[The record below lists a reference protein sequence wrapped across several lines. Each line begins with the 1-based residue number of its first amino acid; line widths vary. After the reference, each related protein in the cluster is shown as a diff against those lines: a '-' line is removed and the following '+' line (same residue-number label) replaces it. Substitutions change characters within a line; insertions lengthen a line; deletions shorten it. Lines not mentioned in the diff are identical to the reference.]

1 MSPIYVGN
9 RRIIGTQSSDPT
21 GLGASDE
28 GSVYYNSTDDKLRAW
43 DGSAWDDVGG
53 AVAFAGTDA
62 THWWKSEG
70 IASASSWIAERGSVN
85 FAAGGSGSL
94 TYTASDSDFNS
105 KKSIGQISVNQYRYL
120 TADTGSNGGFWDGS
134 SAFSVILA
142 FKKTAHIDSNWG
154 DSLFVQQRNGS
165 PDGSWAIDI
174 EGDHTWGGQYGETF
188 GRGTYGGFSSFP
200 QKGIMCVR
208 CGSGASNSQVLW
220 CPAGS
225 SSWTTL
231 STGSSYPSNI
241 SNFYDAINLF
251 NITGATHS
259 GHRFEGKICE
269 VAYFKNLRISDT
281 TRDAWKDY
289 IKVKFGF

>member
-1 MSPIYVGN
+1 MSPIHVGN
-9 RRIIGTQSSDPT
+9 RKISGSLASDPVGVST
-21 GLGASDE
+21 SA
-28 GSVYYNSTDDKLRAW
+28 GSIYYNTTDDKLRFYNGTAW
-43 DGSAWDDVGG
+43 ADVG
-53 AVAFAGTDA
+53 AVSFAGDNA

-70 IASASSWIAERGSVN
+70 IASADSWIAERGSVN

-105 KKSIGQISVNQYRYL
+105 QKSIGQISVNQYRYL

-134 SAFSVILA
+134 GAFSAILA
-142 FKKTAHIDSNWG
+142 FKKTAHIDANWG
-154 DSLFVQQRNGS
+154 DSLFVQQRNGA

-188 GRGTYGGFSSFP
+188 GNYGSFSFP
-200 QKGIMCVR
+200 QKGIMCIR
-208 CGSGASNSQVLW
+208 CGTNAANSEVLW

-231 STGSSYPSNI
+231 STGSNYPSNI

-269 VAYFKNLRISDT
+269 VAYFKNLRVSDT

-289 IKVKFGF
+289 IKTKFGF